1 MAIPKPQLRRIW
13 ISGLFAD
20 KAWVR
25 RSWSGVGISSAS
37 DSYSVIPSEL
47 LGDTNKQGGRGS
59 HYVVVSN
66 AALIVLVLFARI
78 VSWHRVHRLGSDV
91 GINGVEGIFT
101 TSNYKKSSAFEFSVN
116 SSKVVFFFSV
126 HTDCCWQNANLGLIR
141 KVFFLSGKWIPKI
154 WDLGGSWWVNP
165 MLRVLTRREY
175 YIHSNP
181 ASQCDTQVEWSV
193 LVSFEKGD
201 RR

>member
-1 MAIPKPQLRRIW
+1 M
-13 ISGLFAD
+13 
-20 KAWVR
+20 
-25 RSWSGVGISSAS
+25 
-37 DSYSVIPSEL
+37 
-47 LGDTNKQGGRGS
+47 
-59 HYVVVSN
+59 
-66 AALIVLVLFARI
+66 
-78 VSWHRVHRLGSDV
+78 HRLGSDV

-116 SSKVVFFFSV
+116 SSKVFFFSV

-141 KVFFLSGKWIPKI
+141 KVNPKNLR
-154 WDLGGSWWVNP
+154 LGLVVMGNP

-175 YIHSNP
+175 YIHSNL
-181 ASQCDTQVEWSV
+181 ASQRDTQVEWSV

>member
-1 MAIPKPQLRRIW
+1 M
-13 ISGLFAD
+13 
-20 KAWVR
+20 
-25 RSWSGVGISSAS
+25 
-37 DSYSVIPSEL
+37 
-47 LGDTNKQGGRGS
+47 
-59 HYVVVSN
+59 
-66 AALIVLVLFARI
+66 
-78 VSWHRVHRLGSDV
+78 HRLGSDV

-126 HTDCCWQNANLGLIR
+126 HTDCCWPNANLGLIR
-141 KVFFLSGKWIPKI
+141 KVNPKNLTLGLVVMGKPNAISEIP
-154 WDLGGSWWVNP
+154 S
-165 MLRVLTRREY
+165 RVLTRREH

>member
-1 MAIPKPQLRRIW
+1 M
-13 ISGLFAD
+13 
-20 KAWVR
+20 
-25 RSWSGVGISSAS
+25 
-37 DSYSVIPSEL
+37 
-47 LGDTNKQGGRGS
+47 
-59 HYVVVSN
+59 
-66 AALIVLVLFARI
+66 
-78 VSWHRVHRLGSDV
+78 HRLGSDV

-116 SSKVVFFFSV
+116 SSKLFFFFPV

-141 KVFFLSGKWIPKI
+141 KVNPKNLR
-154 WDLGGSWWVNP
+154 LGLVVMGNP

-201 RR
+201 RRWANR